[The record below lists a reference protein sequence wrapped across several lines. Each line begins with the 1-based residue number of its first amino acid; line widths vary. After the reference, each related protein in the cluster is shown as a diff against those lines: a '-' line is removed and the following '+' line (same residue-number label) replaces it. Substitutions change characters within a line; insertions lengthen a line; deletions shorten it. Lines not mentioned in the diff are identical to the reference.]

1 MAVRITAE
9 DIEKAKKKNQG
20 GTNVAPTITREFP
33 ASTSNAS
40 TTSIAST
47 VKGNGTGRKYLTAE
61 DIDKARGTV
70 NGDANITP
78 EKPADVQK
86 PTYTLSV
93 ADIDKLA
100 PETEITVTDAKG
112 NPKTMTVAQAGFQQK
127 QNNLLGLIKTNS
139 EDRREAQKNGAT
151 AEELAVYDERATE
164 YTNQYKSL
172 SPRDYSKNKGYI
184 DEQIKMGDD
193 DYATGI
199 ETTRSFYH
207 NVDSFGKES
216 GGNKARQSAFAD
228 LESMA
233 TKAPKFFKEN
243 GVGLITMYA
252 GMLSEDEIEKESA
265 KLSNI
270 MYDSIWTPE
279 LQKEYEEVTK
289 VTTELFQNQ
298 NGYHDDAPKKYLS
311 SYLKDTPEYKENQ
324 KGYTPTEAEAKAVK
338 RKAELEMIRSEAEGM
353 RAETDYYVTREW
365 ELAKYKDKYGKA
377 WYDGE
382 GELPD
387 NKTISEVFI
396 DALKTIAN
404 KADKPTD
411 NPMSYSNSSALYDL
425 FSKELARAQEGKA
438 TREDL
443 DRLLKKYYGE
453 VANITDT
460 DLIRLGIMY
469 DNGDKAWSEY
479 SADILEPR
487 YNVASEKEKYAW
499 YNEINE
505 NGNFWSK
512 TGAGILGFGESFL
525 YSPYAA
531 IESMASA
538 VDSNVNKS
546 ELPTYKTHLGYGQ
559 FSSLKSGVD
568 KGRAEIGTAQ
578 NADVLEFLGMDRESA
593 EAWGG
598 GIYGLTNSIAEN
610 LARSPL
616 GVFGGAAMM
625 FAQSFATEYKSGVD
639 AYSDPTKNA
648 IMSTVTA
655 FSEGLTEK
663 IELGALNKALDMT
676 RFNPNHF
683 KRMVKAARLS
693 GANEILGELTNDA
706 VRYISDYALNGEE
719 SELHKQARKLVVDGK
734 AADVG
739 SGMMQILIKSGL
751 NTAAVSYISGVV
763 LGGARGLFNY
773 AGVTED
779 EVRRDGEKLI
789 TGGLNINELVRLG
802 KESTNPETKKIALEI
817 EKAVASG
824 EGLDGFD
831 VQMLFSGIL
840 NDSAD
845 EKIDVGET
853 DSIDVKVPMQSEGSA
868 EQNGDM
874 ESTINEAILDA
885 NNQVKEANT
894 PEAVKESNEVDIIRR
909 YKNKLVKSKGIHIDN
924 DFGYDLYAAENNI
937 DGKKTFSIVE
947 KSSGLE
953 FGSGDTIEEAVTNA
967 TTSIESVGKEETD
980 QVIRDKKIGGAVK
993 TNTTSVAKAIKGDTL
1008 AVGKAV
1014 SEADYTNEVIKK
1026 AKESNNKVL
1035 QQAAQKYSDYEFE
1048 NDEQRYRAIGD
1059 MAKRLGVTTESLIR
1073 SRAKSLFRRFATSIS
1088 DESSVIQKVI
1098 DGINT
1103 EIVTAR
1109 ARGDN
1114 ATIEALEYL
1123 DNVIKGENSAVSVA
1137 DMFENNEFSND
1148 NRNYAVE
1155 VYAKSM
1161 EKAFK
1166 ASGVDVSISVYYD
1179 NSDGAVRGDWTTK
1192 GGKTTIT
1199 LNGSM
1204 LSGEQSAFWVL
1215 SHELSHE
1222 AESKALGIAQR
1233 TLKVFAE
1240 MGIYNEKQYEA
1251 YRNRYQAHENAV
1263 AKAENR
1269 NPKRLSKTYIEGEIA
1284 ADLMSETMGSTEL
1297 LEMFAGKLNDNDAR
1311 VILSFLKKIASGIKK
1326 VFNSKDTFVNEFDK
1340 VIRDF
1345 EGAVKAKRTIESD
1358 SQTTSRISETTVRDF
1373 KVYDENNNFLT
1384 TFSSSE
1390 ADAEN
1395 KAAQV
1400 LKRLIKT
1407 RKKIGLN
1414 PPDAIKVNAVYF
1426 KGLGEYNF
1434 EIDAATGTVTQ
1445 RETKKVTDG
1454 TDAKSSDTEVT
1465 KKSLSSIGAAF
1476 YGNEKMTANEME
1488 RMLNDGSWKESEGYK
1503 KYLDDCVNVYKQA
1516 YGKAT
1521 KSDIAQTEKEIEGIM
1536 RVAVA
1541 AKKAGYDILDNGAK
1555 RSTKDSKNRLL
1566 FSSLEPNS
1574 DYITSSDISAIC
1586 DKRKTFTEIYDE
1598 IVRIEEANNVA
1609 PNERFFSKVD
1619 NYFILHK
1626 IMAEKGLVV
1635 PCEECYVESMRK
1647 NLAPMA
1653 NAFITLAKETN
1664 AENKKNAQLYNQSG
1678 KNKGK
1683 LKENN
1688 AKIREKVIEICAK
1701 SNGTQEQIDK
1711 IKSLSADE
1719 LAKFIDDVGSAEN
1732 LGVSLDELTLPM
1744 LTTAEGLAKLKLRS
1758 PLLYEAFNSFYGQSK
1773 PKMPKEATPFRP
1785 GELIALFTDKN
1796 NKINTTLIEKVKST
1810 GGFRLQ
1816 SYSDF
1821 QIGNFVDVLQTIF
1834 EASMLGLN
1842 GHAYTKVPAFLD
1854 ATNGTNLKRNLSIFM
1869 YEDGGKWMLDKK
1881 NSFPMELDDIYALV
1895 AKDKSGN
1902 TSIIAVS
1909 QNAKMSA
1916 WIMANDLVGYGIPF
1930 HKSGLK
1936 MDIVRL
1942 RDVVTP
1948 DGRTIKGYS
1957 NQIDHTKQ
1965 QSEVY
1970 KYDKDG
1976 KKKNSKVSK
1985 PIDIYSFW
1993 DFENKKSL
2001 SKNKLIRK
2009 NLEAYIDKCDELG
2022 YLPKFR
2028 DYVMNNDKVLKDVLA
2043 YSKEL
2048 GFVSEDATI
2057 DDISFKHGEYT
2068 IPYGYYKFLG
2078 DFGMFTPEGEASP
2091 IKPLSLAEY
2100 DFDKAAGFFDDAKA
2114 LREKELLQQFENGK
2128 VREEYRQLLKEGK
2141 MTYEELQ
2148 AVLEGKKNEVVR
2160 EVVEGGKTRFML
2172 SGEFNKRITAD
2183 MSEEERYEILKDRD
2197 IVSIPTVDKIPFKVL
2212 ESIEKDLNVGNISSW
2227 EDINK
2232 HFRNKKRNLILKIA
2246 SEFGV
2251 FKEYKNLDIGLTFEF
2266 SKNNFRESYGKQK
2279 KDYES
2284 YAKMFSVFDE
2294 VVDKAVGIEVHNRN
2308 EEGYKPDVTLNN
2320 AYVMASAFES
2330 ENFIYP
2336 VKLEVKEFNDKQN
2349 TLYVAVSL
2357 GAIKK
2362 TEVSKQ
2368 GTTDNSVAQNSRSVN
2383 VSIHDLFKNINSQDV
2398 NFLKYIPSQ
2407 FLTNEQKEAVR
2418 IYKQNKAY
2426 MDAVKNG
2433 DMASAQ
2439 KIVDEAAKKAMP
2451 DSKVVN
2457 SDGNMKN
2464 VFHGT
2469 SKGGFTWFD
2478 TYAYYSKFGLFGNG
2492 AYFTEDKAIAEQYT
2506 KKGRGNKPQV
2516 YSVFLNITNPID
2528 MDAKADIEAW
2538 NKVLKKSGED
2548 FSLLDSEMTNE
2559 QAFKRM
2565 VEDLEY
2571 AEVYS
2576 YDAAEIVRNV
2586 FEDMGYN
2593 GITHIG
2599 GGRVGQSD
2607 GTKHRVWIAFEPEQ
2621 IKSADTITYDADNN
2635 IIPLSERFNPEKTD
2649 IRYSLPGNNKLDT
2662 EYLELAKN
2670 PEKNEAKLQKIIDE
2684 EAVKWGCDVD
2694 ENGKPVKFYH
2704 GTDNFGFT
2712 QLDVSVSDD
2721 GISFFATDSLE
2732 VARTYVGNKTKTDA
2746 DVRRIGKKGDEN
2758 TTELRNA
2765 EIKEHEKTLK
2775 KLLVDRD
2782 DMIKFINKK
2791 LRLKTT
2797 EDLYDISGI
2806 VAEAIDRI
2814 ENGMSYNEAFF
2825 GDGDFVFTKK
2835 PWSTFDDAFDA
2846 FAVRYAKRKHRRTI
2860 PIEEYRDTE
2869 EYNDLYGEWLF
2880 YEGKLS
2886 SALSQLGA
2894 ITENKG
2900 IYAMYGKTGDFL
2912 EIDAGGSEWND
2923 ILVPGAKELS
2933 TREVAE
2939 LAKEQGY
2946 AGVKISN
2953 LIDDG
2958 GRGKKRQT
2966 KPATVYIFFNPSEQM
2981 KSADTVTYDDNGNVI
2996 PISERFSEKGDIRWA
3011 LSDNGNMS
3019 LEDAWNEKIEKYGAI
3034 PKGMN
3039 PARDVKVPKR
3049 ISDNKYVS
3057 RTARSAIESGLT
3069 PAEFVPEFQ
3078 KDILD
3083 GKFTYE
3089 RFTDEKAENKA
3100 KELIEYHGFE
3110 DALRHW
3116 DFITHSGGAIS
3127 KENFAFG
3134 IELYNQCAQNG
3145 DFKNAEKIL
3154 ADISAEATIA
3164 GQAIQAMSMLKKMS
3178 PDGTLYYLERSIDKI
3193 NDELV
3198 AKFGEKRAKK
3208 VKINEDLAN
3217 RYFAEKDAAKREKL
3231 YKELCKDI
3239 GEQIPSTFWEKDDA
3253 WRYLSML
3260 FNPTTHMRN
3269 FAGNILNL
3277 IVTKINNTIEGAIQ
3291 PIFIKQEDRTKTLK
3305 GADKKTVEFAKNDWK
3320 LMKDMLTSG
3329 EGKYG
3334 NVISDIDKYRRIL
3347 RPTKNAGKVTKVVGN
3362 ALGFA
3367 PEMLNK
3373 FNSLALEKEDMLFLG
3388 VSYRSALKKI
3398 ITARKLDVD
3407 NISSEELSKIRE
3419 LAIKEAKRATFREAN
3434 ALAEAISR
3442 TRAKLMKGN
3451 LGEKVG
3457 GIALGGLFPFTK
3469 TPMNITKQS
3478 LETSPLGVFKTAYD
3492 VVEKSRGKAVSGN
3505 DIIADVARTFTG
3517 TGLFILGAVL
3527 ARAGVV
3533 SAGDDEDKDKK
3544 RFDKLVGEQSYAIN
3558 FRDGKSYTIDWATPA
3573 SIPFLVGAQFFKTI
3587 EEEGLSFKTFADSIG
3602 AITEPVIGLSMLD
3615 GLRDFLESDNY
3626 SDNGAPTAAIESI
3639 LSNFIL
3645 QHFPTLGGK
3654 IKRIASPQKKNYYFI
3669 DKNSETPEF
3678 VQELYG
3684 SIASKLPFEVGNYQA
3699 SVDLW
3704 GRIENYGGVG
3714 ERLAENL
3721 ISPGYYSE
3729 DNYTDVDNEILRLYE
3744 STGNGDVFPKKM
3756 YEDITIS
3763 GNTYYMNAEQYKDAA
3778 VMLGERRFDMLS
3790 RLFNDEIVLK
3800 NQDAVY
3806 SEMTDS
3812 EKSSIVMNVYKQA
3825 LDETKYAMLDDVK
3838 GNTEDSSEATAIQI
3852 VKSKEDEANSINKG
3866 NPTGVNGVTYVYWKQ
3881 KNNFIEQAQKAIAD
3895 GDKKNAEGFEK
3906 DLEKR
3911 AEKYD
3916 GTLSRGEELIAEM
3929 YDKTQNDDLFYTK
3942 AESYILQ
3949 QTSDGIKEKKPMS
3962 YHDYSGMM
3970 KSMNDASEYVALAV
3984 FGNNFDKAKA
3994 SKIKSSSSNMTKYI
4008 NAGVTAANA
4017 YKRSLANKVRSG
4029 EMTQDDAD
4037 VLYYKELVS
4046 KIKSKIRA
4054 DYKKR
4059 YFE

>member
-1 MAVRITAE
+1 MAF
-9 DIEKAKKKNQG
+9 KKKNPVIKDMM
-20 GTNVAPTITREFP
+20 N
-33 ASTSNAS
+33 STKEEIEA
-40 TTSIAST
+40 
-47 VKGNGTGRKYLTAE
+47 KYTKE
-61 DIDKARGTV
+61 EYI
-70 NGDANITP
+70 
-78 EKPADVQK
+78 K
-86 PTYTLSV
+86 PTTKKEKTKEEKEKEESRSKAKVAYTDTILDEGREEWENRNKPGHAIALGMGPV
-93 ADIDKLA
+93 N
-100 PETEITVTDAKG
+100 PEREVTVTDASG
-112 NPKTMTVAQAGFQQK
+112 NTKTTTAAQAGFQQK

-151 AEELAVYDERATE
+151 TEELAVYDERATE

-172 SPRDYSKNKGYI
+172 SPRDYNKNKGYI

-193 DYATGI
+193 DYATGV

-279 LQKEYEEVTK
+279 LQAEYEAVSSIVNNANQKRSSSMNVGNVDQKGVRANVTY
-289 VTTELFQNQ
+289 
-298 NGYHDDAPKKYLS
+298 GYTY
-311 SYLKDTPEYKENQ
+311 TPEE
-324 KGYTPTEAEAKAVK
+324 EAAIK
-338 RKAELEMIRSEAEGM
+338 RKAELEMIRSEAESKK
-353 RAETDYYVTREW
+353 AEADYYITREW

-396 DALKTIAN
+396 DALKTIVN

-425 FSKELARAQEGKA
+425 FSKELARAEEGKA

-693 GANEILGELTNDA
+693 GSNEVLGELTNDA

-719 SELHKQARKLVVDGK
+719 SELYQQARKLVVDGK
-734 AADVG
+734 AVDVS
-739 SGMMQILIKSGL
+739 SGMMQILIKNGL
-751 NTAAVSYISGVV
+751 NTAVVSYISGMA

-773 AGVTED
+773 AGVSEAD
-779 EVRRDGEKLI
+779 VRRDGEKLI
-789 TGGLNINELVRLG
+789 AGGININELVRLG

-853 DSIDVKVPMQSEGSA
+853 ESIDVKVPMQSGENTEAS
-868 EQNGDM
+868 GDI
-874 ESTINEAILDA
+874 ETAINEAVVNA
-885 NNQVKEANT
+885 GNEVKVANT
-894 PEAVKESNEVDIIRR
+894 VEVANKSNEVEVIRR
-909 YKNKLVKSKGIHIDN
+909 HKDKLVKSKGVYVDN
-924 DFGYDLYAAENNI
+924 NFGYDLYAVENNR
-937 DGKKTFSIVE
+937 DGKKTISIVE

-953 FGSGDTIEEAVTNA
+953 FGSGNTIDEAVSDA
-967 TTSIESVGKEETD
+967 TAKIENYGNEKIE
-980 QVIRDKKIGGAVK
+980 QIIRDKKIGG
-993 TNTTSVAKAIKGDTL
+993 SVAKSTISMTEAVKGDALT
-1008 AVGKAV
+1008 VGKAV
-1014 SEADYTNEVIKK
+1014 SEADYTNEVLTR
-1026 AKESNNKVL
+1026 AKESNNKAL
-1035 QQAAQKYSDYEFE
+1035 QQAAQKYSDYDFKNE
-1048 NDEQRYRAIGD
+1048 EQRYRAIGN
-1059 MAKRLGVTTESLIR
+1059 MAKKLGITAESLVR

-1088 DESSVIQKVI
+1088 GGGSVIQKVI
-1098 DGINT
+1098 NGIST
-1103 EIVTAR
+1103 EIATAK

-1114 ATIEALEYL
+1114 STLEALEYL
-1123 DNVIKGENSAVSVA
+1123 GNVIKGENSAVSVA
-1137 DMFENNEFSND
+1137 DMFESNEFSND

-1155 VYAKSM
+1155 VYTKSM
-1161 EKAFK
+1161 ERAFK

-1179 NSDGAVRGDWTTK
+1179 NSDNAVRGDWSTK
-1192 GGKTTIT
+1192 DGKSVIR
-1199 LNGSM
+1199 LNGAM

-1215 SHELSHE
+1215 SHELFHE
-1222 AESKALGIAQR
+1222 AESKAPGIAQR
-1233 TLKVFAE
+1233 VLKVFAE

-1251 YRNRYQAHENAV
+1251 YRKRYQSHENAI
-1263 AKAENR
+1263 AESEGR
-1269 NPKRLSKTYIEGEIA
+1269 KPRTLSNEYIESEIA
-1284 ADLMSETMGSTEL
+1284 ADLMCETMGSTEL
-1297 LEMFAGKLNDNDAR
+1297 LEMFAGKLNDNDAS

-1326 VFNSKDTFVNEFDK
+1326 AFNSKDAFVNEFDK

-1345 EGAVKAKRTIESD
+1345 EGAIKGKVDGKDSAEKTADTNTKKA
-1358 SQTTSRISETTVRDF
+1358 
-1373 KVYDENNNFLT
+1373 L
-1384 TFSSSE
+1384 
-1390 ADAEN
+1390 A
-1395 KAAQV
+1395 
-1400 LKRLIKT
+1400 
-1407 RKKIGLN
+1407 
-1414 PPDAIKVNAVYF
+1414 
-1426 KGLGEYNF
+1426 
-1434 EIDAATGTVTQ
+1434 EIDAERITSNELDTRYSLTHNDDIAKGELEYIRNNKSSITEAELKDAQEVTRAMVDVMMKYSEILPEDKIGKVLTKNGSYDRSVENTTICVRTLAYNEFVDKVQEELGRPLTQMESFLVSQKMYDIATDPQCLYCYVSLDRKAFNDMLLRYMQDRDTVIAKYNNSNKSPEAIAEIYEEFLRGRKDTKEMKARFNGWLDLVDNGTQLLSLADIATEDRQRTITADGGNLAQQLKDARKYAQTASWAKIQKDYVAYRDEILKLGDKVVKNLNEHYGLRWYSFSDYSAAFIVENMQQITDASIRGLKGLAYTKDTDFVEIFASTGMNINISVFVNQDKDGNFFIDEKQSANFEKAVELRKKYPNVGIVATVTNDEAMAWAGKQEWSDVIIPFHIVRTGTDVAEYYNWLNYTNESGDTIADKNLWEAYVNSLNLSSENA
-1445 RETKKVTDG
+1445 RKKVSKNIYPSEHKNDKDTYLSLCESRGLSPRFARFIGEDWYMKLVNE
-1454 TDAKSSDTEVT
+1454 TRLSADEFSALKPEFNLKAAKESFQKFIDKGGYKGSWYKEGVDVESEAKVVAEDVRAG
-1465 KKSLSSIGAAF
+1465 KK
-1476 YGNEKMTANEME
+1476 ANEVE
-1488 RMLNDGSWKESEGYK
+1488 YGRQDGYNPEEIAANRKKNRGHEGDK
-1503 KYLDDCVNVYKQA
+1503 KYALQGVDKLDAEYLELAKDPKKNEA
-1516 YGKAT
+1516 RLREM
-1521 KSDIAQTEKEIEGIM
+1521 IAE
-1536 RVAVA
+1536 A
-1541 AKKAGYDILDNGAK
+1541 AKKAGYNSLLLYHGAK
-1555 RSTKDSKNRLL
+1555 GFISNRFDKTLL
-1566 FSSLEPNS
+1566 FTVDNPNVAKTYVGRDGKAAGDGIREFYGDTDDFLVIDAMGSNWNDIPFIPDELSELLDEQKQLES
-1574 DYITSSDISAIC
+1574 ELSQKTKEVKAYAKEHGIDFSEAEFKVKGYAELY
-1586 DKRKTFTEIYDE
+1586 DKVEEIYK
-1598 IVRIEEANNVA
+1598 R
-1609 PNERFFSKVD
+1609 VD
-1619 NYFILHK
+1619 K
-1626 IMAEKGLVV
+1626 AWED
-1635 PCEECYVESMRK
+1635 S
-1647 NLAPMA
+1647 
-1653 NAFITLAKETN
+1653 
-1664 AENKKNAQLYNQSG
+1664 
-1678 KNKGK
+1678 
-1683 LKENN
+1683 
-1688 AKIREKVIEICAK
+1688 
-1701 SNGTQEQIDK
+1701 
-1711 IKSLSADE
+1711 
-1719 LAKFIDDVGSAEN
+1719 
-1732 LGVSLDELTLPM
+1732 
-1744 LTTAEGLAKLKLRS
+1744 
-1758 PLLYEAFNSFYGQSK
+1758 
-1773 PKMPKEATPFRP
+1773 
-1785 GELIALFTDKN
+1785 
-1796 NKINTTLIEKVKST
+1796 
-1810 GGFRLQ
+1810 
-1816 SYSDF
+1816 
-1821 QIGNFVDVLQTIF
+1821 
-1834 EASMLGLN
+1834 GLN
-1842 GHAYTKVPAFLD
+1842 GEIS
-1854 ATNGTNLKRNLSIFM
+1854 TNAIAEYAKR
-1869 YEDGGKWMLDKK
+1869 
-1881 NSFPMELDDIYALV
+1881 
-1895 AKDKSGN
+1895 
-1902 TSIIAVS
+1902 
-1909 QNAKMSA
+1909 
-1916 WIMANDLVGYGIPF
+1916 VGYKG
-1930 HKSGLK
+1930 
-1936 MDIVRL
+1936 V
-1942 RDVVTP
+1942 
-1948 DGRTIKGYS
+1948 TIK
-1957 NQIDHTKQ
+1957 N
-1965 QSEVY
+1965 
-1970 KYDKDG
+1970 
-1976 KKKNSKVSK
+1976 
-1985 PIDIYSFW
+1985 
-1993 DFENKKSL
+1993 
-2001 SKNKLIRK
+2001 
-2009 NLEAYIDKCDELG
+2009 
-2022 YLPKFR
+2022 
-2028 DYVMNNDKVLKDVLA
+2028 
-2043 YSKEL
+2043 
-2048 GFVSEDATI
+2048 
-2057 DDISFKHGEYT
+2057 
-2068 IPYGYYKFLG
+2068 
-2078 DFGMFTPEGEASP
+2078 
-2091 IKPLSLAEY
+2091 
-2100 DFDKAAGFFDDAKA
+2100 
-2114 LREKELLQQFENGK
+2114 
-2128 VREEYRQLLKEGK
+2128 
-2141 MTYEELQ
+2141 
-2148 AVLEGKKNEVVR
+2148 VV
-2160 EVVEGGKTRFML
+2160 
-2172 SGEFNKRITAD
+2172 
-2183 MSEEERYEILKDRD
+2183 
-2197 IVSIPTVDKIPFKVL
+2197 
-2212 ESIEKDLNVGNISSW
+2212 
-2227 EDINK
+2227 
-2232 HFRNKKRNLILKIA
+2232 
-2246 SEFGV
+2246 
-2251 FKEYKNLDIGLTFEF
+2251 DIGA
-2266 SKNNFRESYGKQK
+2266 NADN
-2279 KDYES
+2279 DD
-2284 YAKMFSVFDE
+2284 SV
-2294 VVDKAVGIEVHNRN
+2294 KA
-2308 EEGYKPDVTLNN
+2308 
-2320 AYVMASAFES
+2320 
-2330 ENFIYP
+2330 
-2336 VKLEVKEFNDKQN
+2336 
-2349 TLYVAVSL
+2349 
-2357 GAIKK
+2357 
-2362 TEVSKQ
+2362 
-2368 GTTDNSVAQNSRSVN
+2368 N
-2383 VSIHDLFKNINSQDV
+2383 VSIFFNPQ
-2398 NFLKYIPSQ
+2398 
-2407 FLTNEQKEAVR
+2407 
-2418 IYKQNKAY
+2418 
-2426 MDAVKNG
+2426 
-2433 DMASAQ
+2433 AQ
-2439 KIVDEAAKKAMP
+2439 V
-2451 DSKVVN
+2451 
-2457 SDGNMKN
+2457 
-2464 VFHGT
+2464 
-2469 SKGGFTWFD
+2469 
-2478 TYAYYSKFGLFGNG
+2478 
-2492 AYFTEDKAIAEQYT
+2492 
-2506 KKGRGNKPQV
+2506 
-2516 YSVFLNITNPID
+2516 
-2528 MDAKADIEAW
+2528 
-2538 NKVLKKSGED
+2538 
-2548 FSLLDSEMTNE
+2548 
-2559 QAFKRM
+2559 
-2565 VEDLEY
+2565 
-2571 AEVYS
+2571 
-2576 YDAAEIVRNV
+2576 
-2586 FEDMGYN
+2586 
-2593 GITHIG
+2593 
-2599 GGRVGQSD
+2599 
-2607 GTKHRVWIAFEPEQ
+2607 
-2621 IKSADTITYDADNN
+2621 KSADLVTYDDEGNV
-2635 IIPLSERFNPEKTD
+2635 IPLSERFNSEKKD
-2649 IRYSLPGNNKLDT
+2649 IRYSLKMVAPIEPKSNEWSRSHTTSEVKERFPDLWDISADESATRNPTQVKITTSTYRKIYDILADEGFSGKILDASSGLGNGTRAGIDEYGFDVEDIEPYPSADYSPKYTDYSKLTTKYDAIISNAVLNVLPQDQRDALVVKMGELLNVGGKLYVNVRGEDVFNASSKVVIDQAQKEVYISDTGSYQKGFTKNELAAYLEDALGENFTVEKTSKFGKVAAIVTKVSENNDIRYSLKSKERDT

-2670 PEKNEAKLQKIIDE
+2670 PEENKAKLQEI
-2684 EAVKWGCDVD
+2684 VD
-2694 ENGKPVKFYH
+2694 EAAIEAGANTLENGEPMHYYH
-2704 GTDNFGFT
+2704 GTRADFTSFDTEKARLGNFGYGFYFSPYKDKASNYGSLKDVYLFASNLAT
-2712 QLDVSVSDD
+2712 QKDHNITEQQVKQFLDKYGMTLGETVLRFPDLASTVEQWMNGKDDVAIINALQGFYEVKGKNKDTTKLLSDMREIFGYD
-2721 GISFFATDSLE
+2721 GIEYANETVLWNNKE
-2732 VARTYVGNKTKTDA
+2732 VKLA
-2746 DVRRIGKKGDEN
+2746 D
-2758 TTELRNA
+2758 
-2765 EIKEHEKTLK
+2765 
-2775 KLLVDRD
+2775 
-2782 DMIKFINKK
+2782 
-2791 LRLKTT
+2791 
-2797 EDLYDISGI
+2797 
-2806 VAEAIDRI
+2806 
-2814 ENGMSYNEAFF
+2814 
-2825 GDGDFVFTKK
+2825 
-2835 PWSTFDDAFDA
+2835 P
-2846 FAVRYAKRKHRRTI
+2846 
-2860 PIEEYRDTE
+2860 
-2869 EYNDLYGEWLF
+2869 
-2880 YEGKLS
+2880 
-2886 SALSQLGA
+2886 
-2894 ITENKG
+2894 
-2900 IYAMYGKTGDFL
+2900 
-2912 EIDAGGSEWND
+2912 
-2923 ILVPGAKELS
+2923 
-2933 TREVAE
+2933 
-2939 LAKEQGY
+2939 
-2946 AGVKISN
+2946 
-2953 LIDDG
+2953 
-2958 GRGKKRQT
+2958 
-2966 KPATVYIFFNPSEQM
+2966 
-2981 KSADTVTYDDNGNVI
+2981 VTYDDNGEVI

-3069 PAEFVPEFQ
+3069 PEEFVSEFQ

-3089 RFTDEKAENKA
+3089 RFTDEKAESKA

-3116 DFITHSGGAIS
+3116 DFIAHSGGAIS

-3208 VKINEDLAN
+3208 VKIDEDLAN
-3217 RYFAEKDAAKREKL
+3217 RYFAEKDAAKREEL

-3239 GEQIPSTFWEKDDA
+3239 GEQIPSTFWEKEDA

-3260 FNPTTHMRN
+3260 FNPVTHWRN
-3269 FAGNILNL
+3269 FWGNTFNL

-3305 GADKKTVEFAKNDWK
+3305 RADKKTAEFAKNDWE

-3334 NVISDIDKYRRIL
+3334 NVVSDIDKYRRIL

-3373 FNSLALEKEDMLFLG
+3373 FNSWALEKEDELFLG

-3587 EEEGLSFKTFADSIG
+3587 EEEGLSFKAFADSIG

-3669 DKNSETPEF
+3669 NKNSETPEF

-3800 NQDAVY
+3800 NQDTVY

-3852 VKSKEDEANSINKG
+3852 VKSKEDEANSINKE

-4008 NAGVTAANA
+4008 NAGVTATNT

-4037 VLYYKELVS
+4037 VLYYKELIS
-4046 KIKSKIRA
+4046 KIKSEIRA
-4054 DYKKR
+4054 DYKED
-4059 YFE
+4059 YFGKTK

>member
-1 MAVRITAE
+1 MAF
-9 DIEKAKKKNQG
+9 KKKNPVIKDMM
-20 GTNVAPTITREFP
+20 N
-33 ASTSNAS
+33 STKEELEA
-40 TTSIAST
+40 
-47 VKGNGTGRKYLTAE
+47 KYTKE
-61 DIDKARGTV
+61 EYI
-70 NGDANITP
+70 
-78 EKPADVQK
+78 K
-86 PTYTLSV
+86 PTTKKEKTKEEKEKEESRSKAKVAYTDTILDEGRQEWENRNKPGHAIALGMGPV
-93 ADIDKLA
+93 N
-100 PETEITVTDAKG
+100 PEREVTVTDASG
-112 NPKTMTVAQAGFQQK
+112 NTKTTTAAQAGFQQK

-172 SPRDYSKNKGYI
+172 SPRDYNKNKGYI

-193 DYATGI
+193 DYATGV

-279 LQKEYEEVTK
+279 LQAEYEAVSSIVNNANQKRSSSMNLGNVDQKGVRANVTY
-289 VTTELFQNQ
+289 
-298 NGYHDDAPKKYLS
+298 GYTY
-311 SYLKDTPEYKENQ
+311 TPEE
-324 KGYTPTEAEAKAVK
+324 EAAIK
-338 RKAELEMIRSEAEGM
+338 RKAELEMIRSEAESKK
-353 RAETDYYVTREW
+353 AETDYYVTREW

-387 NKTISEVFI
+387 NKTISEIVKDVI
-396 DALKTIAN
+396 KRNYEELSNLDAYN
-404 KADKPTD
+404 
-411 NPMSYSNSSALYDL
+411 
-425 FSKELARAQEGKA
+425 
-438 TREDL
+438 
-443 DRLLKKYYGE
+443 YGE
-453 VANITDT
+453 STSAVATNYTNDELYKKAEKGECDINDLQKAVGRISPTAKLTNT
-460 DLIRLGIMY
+460 DLVRLGIMY
-469 DNGDKAWSEY
+469 NAGDNSWESYYLG
-479 SADILEPR
+479 ILKPR
-487 YNVASEKEKYAW
+487 FNFGAEEAVAKW
-499 YNEINE
+499 YNNIVE
-505 NGNFWSK
+505 NGSFLDK
-512 TGAGILGFGESFL
+512 VGAGVGGFMASYALSLPSAGESIG
-525 YSPYAA
+525 SA
-531 IESMASA
+531 I
-538 VDSNVNKS
+538 VSNIEKS

-559 FSSLKSGVD
+559 LSSVKSGVD

-578 NADVLEFLGMDRESA
+578 NADVLEFLGMDRKNA
-593 EAWGG
+593 EAWGS

-693 GANEILGELTNDA
+693 GSNEVLGELTNDA

-719 SELHKQARKLVVDGK
+719 SELYQQARKLVVDGK
-734 AADVG
+734 AVDVG
-739 SGMMQILIKSGL
+739 SGMMQILIKNGL
-751 NTAAVSYISGVV
+751 NTAVVSYISGMA

-773 AGVTED
+773 AGISEAD
-779 EVRRDGEKLI
+779 VRRDGEKLI
-789 TGGLNINELVRLG
+789 AGGININELVRLG

-853 DSIDVKVPMQSEGSA
+853 ESIDVKVPMQSEEGA

-885 NNQVKEANT
+885 NNEVKEANT
-894 PEAVKESNEVDIIRR
+894 TEVVKRSNEVDIIRR
-909 YKNKLVKSKGIHIDN
+909 YKNKLVKSKGVHIDN

-953 FGSGDTIEEAVTNA
+953 FGSGNTIEEAVTNA
-967 TTSIESVGKEETD
+967 TTKIESVGKEKID
-980 QVIRDKKIGGAVK
+980 QVIRDQKIGGSVK
-993 TNTTSVAKAIKGDTL
+993 TNTTSVAKAVKGDTL

-1026 AKESNNKVL
+1026 AKESNNKAL
-1035 QQAAQKYSDYEFE
+1035 QQAAQKYSDYDFKNE
-1048 NDEQRYRAIGD
+1048 EQRYRAIGN
-1059 MAKRLGVTTESLIR
+1059 MAKKLGITAESLVR

-1088 DESSVIQKVI
+1088 GGGSVIQKVI
-1098 DGINT
+1098 NGIST
-1103 EIVTAR
+1103 EIATAK

-1114 ATIEALEYL
+1114 STLEALEYL
-1123 DNVIKGENSAVSVA
+1123 GNVIKGENSAVSVA
-1137 DMFENNEFSND
+1137 DMFESNEFSND

-1155 VYAKSM
+1155 VYAKSI

-1179 NSDGAVRGDWTTK
+1179 NSDGAVRGDWTAK

-1215 SHELSHE
+1215 SHELFHE
-1222 AESKALGIAQR
+1222 AESKAPGIAQR
-1233 TLKVFAE
+1233 ALKVFAE

-1251 YRNRYQAHENAV
+1251 YRERYQSHENAI
-1263 AKAENR
+1263 AESEGR
-1269 NPKRLSKTYIEGEIA
+1269 KPRTLSNEYIESEIA
-1284 ADLMSETMGSTEL
+1284 ADLMCETMGSTEL
-1297 LEMFAGKLNDNDAR
+1297 LEMFAGKLETNDANI
-1311 VILSFLKKIASGIKK
+1311 ILSFLRKMANGIKK
-1326 VFNSKDTFVNEFDK
+1326 AFNSKDAFVNEFDK

-1345 EGAVKAKRTIESD
+1345 EGAIKGKVDGKDSAEKTADTNTKKA
-1358 SQTTSRISETTVRDF
+1358 
-1373 KVYDENNNFLT
+1373 L
-1384 TFSSSE
+1384 
-1390 ADAEN
+1390 A
-1395 KAAQV
+1395 
-1400 LKRLIKT
+1400 
-1407 RKKIGLN
+1407 
-1414 PPDAIKVNAVYF
+1414 
-1426 KGLGEYNF
+1426 
-1434 EIDAATGTVTQ
+1434 EIDAERITSNELDTRYSLTHNDDIAKGELEYI
-1445 RETKKVTDG
+1445 RNN
-1454 TDAKSSDTEVT
+1454 KSSITEAELKDAQEVT
-1465 KKSLSSIGAAF
+1465 RAMVDVMMKYSEILPEDKIGKVLTKNGSYDRSVENTTICVRTLA
-1476 YGNEKMTANEME
+1476 YNEFVDKVQEEIGRPLTQME
-1488 RMLNDGSWKESEGYK
+1488 SFLVSQKLY
-1503 KYLDDCVNVYKQA
+1503 
-1516 YGKAT
+1516 
-1521 KSDIAQTEKEIEGIM
+1521 DIATEPQCLYCYVSLDRKAFNDMLLRYMTERDTVI
-1536 RVAVA
+1536 
-1541 AKKAGYDILDNGAK
+1541 AKYN
-1555 RSTKDSKNRLL
+1555 
-1566 FSSLEPNS
+1566 NS
-1574 DYITSSDISAIC
+1574 DKSAESIKKLYEEFLRGRKDTKEMKSRFDKWISA
-1586 DKRKTFTEIYDE
+1586 
-1598 IVRIEEANNVA
+1598 
-1609 PNERFFSKVD
+1609 VD
-1619 NYFILHK
+1619 
-1626 IMAEKGLVV
+1626 
-1635 PCEECYVESMRK
+1635 
-1647 NLAPMA
+1647 
-1653 NAFITLAKETN
+1653 
-1664 AENKKNAQLYNQSG
+1664 
-1678 KNKGK
+1678 
-1683 LKENN
+1683 
-1688 AKIREKVIEICAK
+1688 
-1701 SNGTQEQIDK
+1701 NGTQLLSLADIATEERQSDIKAKGGILAEQLADARKYAQSASWSKIQKNYVAYRDEILKLGDRVVKNLNEHYGLRWYSFSDYSAAFIVENMQQITDASIRGLKGLAYTKDTDFVEIFASTGMNINVSVFVNQDANGNFFIDEK
-1711 IKSLSADE
+1711 QSANFEKAVELRKKYPNVGIVATVTNDEALRWAGEQEWSDVIIPFHIVRTGTDVAEYYKWLNYTSESGDTIADKNLWDAYVDSLNLSSENARKKVSKNIYPSEHKNNKDTYLSLCESRGLSPRFVRFAGEAWYMKLVNETRLSADE
-1719 LAKFIDDVGSAEN
+1719 SSPLKPEYNLDAAKDSFQKFIDKG
-1732 LGVSLDELTLPM
+1732 GY
-1744 LTTAEGLAKLKLRS
+1744 EGGW
-1758 PLLYEAFNSFYGQSK
+1758 Y
-1773 PKMPKEATPFRP
+1773 KE
-1785 GELIALFTDKN
+1785 G
-1796 NKINTTLIEKVKST
+1796 
-1810 GGFRLQ
+1810 
-1816 SYSDF
+1816 
-1821 QIGNFVDVLQTIF
+1821 VDVEGEVKT
-1834 EASMLGLN
+1834 
-1842 GHAYTKVPAFLD
+1842 
-1854 ATNGTNLKRNLSIFM
+1854 
-1869 YEDGGKWMLDKK
+1869 
-1881 NSFPMELDDIYALV
+1881 V
-1895 AKDKSGN
+1895 A
-1902 TSIIAVS
+1902 
-1909 QNAKMSA
+1909 
-1916 WIMANDLVGYGIPF
+1916 
-1930 HKSGLK
+1930 
-1936 MDIVRL
+1936 R
-1942 RDVVTP
+1942 
-1948 DGRTIKGYS
+1948 
-1957 NQIDHTKQ
+1957 
-1965 QSEVY
+1965 
-1970 KYDKDG
+1970 
-1976 KKKNSKVSK
+1976 
-1985 PIDIYSFW
+1985 
-1993 DFENKKSL
+1993 
-2001 SKNKLIRK
+2001 
-2009 NLEAYIDKCDELG
+2009 
-2022 YLPKFR
+2022 
-2028 DYVMNNDKVLKDVLA
+2028 DVLA
-2043 YSKEL
+2043 GKKANEVEYGRQDGYNPEEIAANRKKNRVHEGDKKYALQGVDKVDNEGDKFTYDALISLPDMEVTKVSDKIPKKEDGKL
-2048 GFVSEDATI
+2048 DRAKVKFDAMNNAF
-2057 DDISFKHGEYT
+2057 SVGE
-2068 IPYGYYKFLG
+2068 K
-2078 DFGMFTPEGEASP
+2078 ANS
-2091 IKPLSLAEY
+2091 SLALVENKY
-2100 DFDKAAGFFDDAKA
+2100 TSKKIAVRPSAIGHGLDRRTNVAVVSGKIG
-2114 LREKELLQQFENGK
+2114 ELLQNAVSVNEMSSRSNVAYVNKSYPMVAIASDETGAKYAVLLIVNDVEGKIPELVDLSVSEVLYSVNAKKEESAVHSTRGHTSAQNAEYSLTDSNISISEVLSFVKDYFPDVLSNDVLSRFGMAKSGDSKYENVRYALSSFNKEGLTETEIENAKTVIDGLKTRAMASKYLDGYASYTSERMERELKASSSSDVIDYAKSYITWVEPTDFVYATTTSSESRQQLKEEAGTLDLEKLRNQEQPIHLTVDFETGEIVGHEGRHRMLALQKAGVDK
-2128 VREEYRQLLKEGK
+2128 VAVVIDALNDDRHHTKPIEFMSLKGQRFGEYRKGTDMYLHDALP
-2141 MTYEELQ
+2141 
-2148 AVLEGKKNEVVR
+2148 
-2160 EVVEGGKTRFML
+2160 L
-2172 SGEFNKRITAD
+2172 SQRYAD
-2183 MSEEERYEILKDRD
+2183 
-2197 IVSIPTVDKIPFKVL
+2197 
-2212 ESIEKDLNVGNISSW
+2212 
-2227 EDINK
+2227 
-2232 HFRNKKRNLILKIA
+2232 
-2246 SEFGV
+2246 
-2251 FKEYKNLDIGLTFEF
+2251 
-2266 SKNNFRESYGKQK
+2266 
-2279 KDYES
+2279 
-2284 YAKMFSVFDE
+2284 
-2294 VVDKAVGIEVHNRN
+2294 
-2308 EEGYKPDVTLNN
+2308 
-2320 AYVMASAFES
+2320 
-2330 ENFIYP
+2330 
-2336 VKLEVKEFNDKQN
+2336 
-2349 TLYVAVSL
+2349 VA
-2357 GAIKK
+2357 
-2362 TEVSKQ
+2362 
-2368 GTTDNSVAQNSRSVN
+2368 R
-2383 VSIHDLFKNINSQDV
+2383 
-2398 NFLKYIPSQ
+2398 
-2407 FLTNEQKEAVR
+2407 
-2418 IYKQNKAY
+2418 
-2426 MDAVKNG
+2426 
-2433 DMASAQ
+2433 
-2439 KIVDEAAKKAMP
+2439 
-2451 DSKVVN
+2451 
-2457 SDGNMKN
+2457 
-2464 VFHGT
+2464 
-2469 SKGGFTWFD
+2469 
-2478 TYAYYSKFGLFGNG
+2478 GLFT
-2492 AYFTEDKAIAEQYT
+2492 TET
-2506 KKGRGNKPQV
+2506 
-2516 YSVFLNITNPID
+2516 
-2528 MDAKADIEAW
+2528 
-2538 NKVLKKSGED
+2538 KSG
-2548 FSLLDSEMTNE
+2548 
-2559 QAFKRM
+2559 
-2565 VEDLEY
+2565 V
-2571 AEVYS
+2571 
-2576 YDAAEIVRNV
+2576 
-2586 FEDMGYN
+2586 
-2593 GITHIG
+2593 
-2599 GGRVGQSD
+2599 
-2607 GTKHRVWIAFEPEQ
+2607 
-2621 IKSADTITYDADNN
+2621 
-2635 IIPLSERFNPEKTD
+2635 
-2649 IRYSLPGNNKLDT
+2649 RYSLPGNNKLDT
-2662 EYLELAKN
+2662 EYLEIAKN
-2670 PEKNEAKLQKIIDE
+2670 PEQNKAKLQEIVDE
-2684 EAVKWGCDVD
+2684 AAIEWGCDVGK
-2694 ENGKPVKFYH
+2694 NGKPVRFYH
-2704 GTDNFGFT
+2704 GTNNFGFT
-2712 QLDVSVSDD
+2712 TIDVAKSDD
-2721 GISFFATDSLE
+2721 GISFFATDDLE
-2732 VARTYVGNKTKTDA
+2732 VARTYVSNSTKVDTE
-2746 DVRRIGKKGDEN
+2746 VRKIGKKGEAD
-2758 TTELRNA
+2758 TTKQGQA
-2765 EIKEHEKTLK
+2765 EKNEYTKTVNNVSAK
-2775 KLLVDRD
+2775 RDR
-2782 DMIKFINKK
+2782 MLEFINKK
-2791 LRLKTT
+2791 LGEKSQDDVLG
-2797 EDLYDISGI
+2797 ISGI
-2806 VAEAIDRI
+2806 IADRIRSI
-2814 ENGMSYNEAFF
+2814 ENGETGFSEEIKTHEAFERAYR
-2825 GDGDFVFTKK
+2825 DFVKRYTEHKHGK
-2835 PWSTFDDAFDA
+2835 AYSWEEHIDTDEGIKLREEWSDYEIGIRA
-2846 FAVRYAKRKHRRTI
+2846 
-2860 PIEEYRDTE
+2860 
-2869 EYNDLYGEWLF
+2869 DLSTLHSPRG
-2880 YEGKLS
+2880 
-2886 SALSQLGA
+2886 
-2894 ITENKG
+2894 NKG
-2900 IYAMYGKTGDFL
+2900 IYEMYGKTDGFL
-2912 EIDAGGSEWND
+2912 EIDAMGDRWDNIWTADGGKLKTRD
-2923 ILVPGAKELS
+2923 VAK
-2933 TREVAE
+2933 

-2946 AGVKISN
+2946 DGIKITN
-2953 LIDDG
+2953 LLDDG
-2958 GRGKKRQT
+2958 GQGHKRQT
-2966 KPATVYIFFNPSEQM
+2966 KPATVYIFLNPAEQM
-2981 KSADTVTYDDNGNVI
+2981 KSADPVTYDDEGNVI

-3069 PAEFVPEFQ
+3069 PEEFVSEFQ

-3089 RFTDEKAENKA
+3089 RFTDEKAEQKA

-3116 DFITHSGGAIS
+3116 DFIAHSGGAIS

-3208 VKINEDLAN
+3208 VKIDEDLAN
-3217 RYFAEKDAAKREKL
+3217 RYFAEKDAAKREEL

-3239 GEQIPSTFWEKDDA
+3239 GEQIPSTFWEKEDA

-3305 GADKKTVEFAKNDWK
+3305 WADKKTAEFAKNDWE

-3334 NVISDIDKYRRIL
+3334 NIVSDIDKYRRIL

-3373 FNSLALEKEDMLFLG
+3373 FNSWALEKEDELFLG

-3558 FRDGKSYTIDWATPA
+3558 FRDGKSYTMDWATPA
-3573 SIPFLVGAQFFKTI
+3573 SIPFLVGAQFYKTI
-3587 EEEGLSFKTFADSIG
+3587 EEEGLNFKAFADSIG

-3669 DKNSETPEF
+3669 NKNSETPEF

-3800 NQDAVY
+3800 NQDTVY

-3825 LDETKYAMLDDVK
+3825 LDETKYAMLDVVK
-3838 GNTEDSSEATAIQI
+3838 GNAESSAEATAIQI

-4008 NAGVTAANA
+4008 NAGVTATNA

-4037 VLYYKELVS
+4037 VLYYKELIS
-4046 KIKSKIRA
+4046 KIKSEIRA
-4054 DYKKR
+4054 DYKED
-4059 YFE
+4059 YFGKTK

>member
-1 MAVRITAE
+1 MAF
-9 DIEKAKKKNQG
+9 KKKNPVIKDMM
-20 GTNVAPTITREFP
+20 N
-33 ASTSNAS
+33 STKEEIEA
-40 TTSIAST
+40 
-47 VKGNGTGRKYLTAE
+47 KYTKE
-61 DIDKARGTV
+61 EYI
-70 NGDANITP
+70 
-78 EKPADVQK
+78 K
-86 PTYTLSV
+86 PTTKKEKTKEEKEKEESRSKAKVAYTDTILDEGREEWENRNKPGHAIALGMGPV
-93 ADIDKLA
+93 N
-100 PETEITVTDAKG
+100 PEREVTVTDASG
-112 NPKTMTVAQAGFQQK
+112 NTKTTTAAQAGFQQK

-151 AEELAVYDERATE
+151 TEELAVYDERATE

-193 DYATGI
+193 DYATGV

-270 MYDSIWTPE
+270 MYNSIWTPE
-279 LQKEYEEVTK
+279 LQAEYEAVSSIVNNANQKRNSSMNVGNVDQKGVRANVTY
-289 VTTELFQNQ
+289 
-298 NGYHDDAPKKYLS
+298 GYTY
-311 SYLKDTPEYKENQ
+311 TPEE
-324 KGYTPTEAEAKAVK
+324 EAAIK
-338 RKAELEMIRSEAEGM
+338 RKAELEMIRSEAESM

-365 ELAKYKDKYGKA
+365 ELSKYKDKYGKA

-425 FSKELARAQEGKA
+425 FSKELARAEEGKA

-625 FAQSFATEYKSGVD
+625 FAQSFATEYKSGTD

-693 GANEILGELTNDA
+693 GSNEVLGELTNDA

-719 SELHKQARKLVVDGK
+719 SELYQQARKLVVDGK
-734 AADVG
+734 AVDVG
-739 SGMMQILIKSGL
+739 SGMMQILIKNGL
-751 NTAAVSYISGVV
+751 NTAVVSYISGMA
-763 LGGARGLFNY
+763 LGGARGLFSY
-773 AGVTED
+773 AGVSEAD
-779 EVRRDGEKLI
+779 VRRDGEKLI
-789 TGGLNINELVRLG
+789 AGGININELVRLG
-802 KESTNPETKKIALEI
+802 KESTNPETKKLALTI
-817 EKAVASG
+817 EQAVANG

-853 DSIDVKVPMQSEGSA
+853 ESIDVKVPMQSEEGA

-885 NNQVKEANT
+885 NNEVKEANT
-894 PEAVKESNEVDIIRR
+894 TQAVKGSNEVDIIRR
-909 YKNKLVKSKGIHIDN
+909 YKNKLVKSKGVHIDN

-953 FGSGDTIEEAVTNA
+953 FGSGNTIEEAVTNA
-967 TTSIESVGKEETD
+967 TTKIESVGKEKID
-980 QVIRDKKIGGAVK
+980 QVIRDQKIGGSVK
-993 TNTTSVAKAIKGDTL
+993 TNTTSVAKAVKGDTL

-1059 MAKRLGVTTESLIR
+1059 MAKRLGITAENLIR

-1098 DGINT
+1098 NGINT

-1215 SHELSHE
+1215 SHELFHE
-1222 AESKALGIAQR
+1222 AESKAPGIAQR
-1233 TLKVFAE
+1233 ALKVFAE

-1251 YRNRYQAHENAV
+1251 YRNRYQAHENAI
-1263 AKAENR
+1263 AKAEKR
-1269 NPKRLSKTYIEGEIA
+1269 NPKKLSKTYIEGEIA

-1297 LEMFAGKLNDNDAR
+1297 LEMFAGKLNDNDAS

-1326 VFNSKDTFVNEFDK
+1326 AFNSKDAFVNEFDK

-1345 EGAVKAKRTIESD
+1345 EGA
-1358 SQTTSRISETTVRDF
+1358 
-1373 KVYDENNNFLT
+1373 
-1384 TFSSSE
+1384 
-1390 ADAEN
+1390 
-1395 KAAQV
+1395 
-1400 LKRLIKT
+1400 IK
-1407 RKKIGLN
+1407 G
-1414 PPDAIKVNAVYF
+1414 DVQ
-1426 KGLGEYNF
+1426 KG
-1434 EIDAATGTVTQ
+1434 
-1445 RETKKVTDG
+1445 
-1454 TDAKSSDTEVT
+1454 SDTEVT

-1503 KYLDDCVNVYKQA
+1503 KYLDDCVNVYKQE

-1521 KSDIAQTEKEIEGIM
+1521 KSDIAQIEKEIEGIM

-1541 AKKAGYDILDNGAK
+1541 AKNAGYDILDNGAK

-1609 PNERFFSKVD
+1609 PDERFFSKVD

-1653 NAFITLAKETN
+1653 NAFITLVKETN
-1664 AENKKNAQLYNQSG
+1664 DKNEKNAQLYNQSG
-1678 KNKGK
+1678 KNKGT

-1719 LAKFIDDVGSAEN
+1719 LAKFIEDVGSAEN

-1796 NKINTTLIEKVKST
+1796 NKINASLIQKVKST

-1854 ATNGTNLKRNLSIFM
+1854 ATEGTNLKRNLSIFM

-1895 AKDKSGN
+1895 ASDKSGN

-1993 DFENKKSL
+1993 DFENKEGL
-2001 SKNKLIRK
+2001 SKNELIKK
-2009 NLEAYIDKCDELG
+2009 NLKAYIDECEKAG
-2022 YLPKFR
+2022 YRPKFR

-2057 DDISFKHGEYT
+2057 DDISFEYGEYR

-2100 DFDKAAGFFDDAKA
+2100 DFDKAVGFFDDAKA

-2148 AVLEGKKNEVVR
+2148 AVLEGEKNKVVQEVVTGAYKDKKYALQGKKVDNEGDSEYNEDTQNLGGKDNGQEDRLQQDSGNGRGDTQVSREDDTRGIRNVYGQYDRSSKENSPKDFDERIGKIRNIFRGFLNLKNNSRFDIVADSDSSSQDSASFDELIKSGYKVFGYGNDMVILKPYNSTLSENEQKLVNKIMDVSRKLRIRTNLVSGLYTRSNGRIKKRIAFCTSDGRIYIDISDGINYNGFNKWEHELYHYIFNKNRPNALKFTEMLIEKNSQTSKETFKDVIGKLQAQYNFKDATSDSATDYLINEFSAYYVSALTYDGTQKSWILGNIKNTDELLKCWADIVEEEIKLHKAKTENDAQKSMSKKN
-2160 EVVEGGKTRFML
+2160 
-2172 SGEFNKRITAD
+2172 
-2183 MSEEERYEILKDRD
+2183 
-2197 IVSIPTVDKIPFKVL
+2197 
-2212 ESIEKDLNVGNISSW
+2212 
-2227 EDINK
+2227 
-2232 HFRNKKRNLILKIA
+2232 
-2246 SEFGV
+2246 
-2251 FKEYKNLDIGLTFEF
+2251 
-2266 SKNNFRESYGKQK
+2266 
-2279 KDYES
+2279 
-2284 YAKMFSVFDE
+2284 
-2294 VVDKAVGIEVHNRN
+2294 
-2308 EEGYKPDVTLNN
+2308 
-2320 AYVMASAFES
+2320 
-2330 ENFIYP
+2330 
-2336 VKLEVKEFNDKQN
+2336 
-2349 TLYVAVSL
+2349 
-2357 GAIKK
+2357 
-2362 TEVSKQ
+2362 
-2368 GTTDNSVAQNSRSVN
+2368 TTDN
-2383 VSIHDLFKNINSQDV
+2383 
-2398 NFLKYIPSQ
+2398 P
-2407 FLTNEQKEAVR
+2407 
-2418 IYKQNKAY
+2418 
-2426 MDAVKNG
+2426 
-2433 DMASAQ
+2433 
-2439 KIVDEAAKKAMP
+2439 
-2451 DSKVVN
+2451 
-2457 SDGNMKN
+2457 
-2464 VFHGT
+2464 
-2469 SKGGFTWFD
+2469 
-2478 TYAYYSKFGLFGNG
+2478 
-2492 AYFTEDKAIAEQYT
+2492 
-2506 KKGRGNKPQV
+2506 
-2516 YSVFLNITNPID
+2516 
-2528 MDAKADIEAW
+2528 
-2538 NKVLKKSGED
+2538 
-2548 FSLLDSEMTNE
+2548 
-2559 QAFKRM
+2559 
-2565 VEDLEY
+2565 
-2571 AEVYS
+2571 
-2576 YDAAEIVRNV
+2576 
-2586 FEDMGYN
+2586 
-2593 GITHIG
+2593 
-2599 GGRVGQSD
+2599 
-2607 GTKHRVWIAFEPEQ
+2607 
-2621 IKSADTITYDADNN
+2621 
-2635 IIPLSERFNPEKTD
+2635 D
-2649 IRYSLPGNNKLDT
+2649 IRYALPGNNKLGK
-2662 EYLELAKN
+2662 EYAPTFYSHMSKTIDGMKDGKIGANSVVSYLKGKGV
-2670 PEKNEAKLQKIIDE
+2670 KNEEIKWSGIEEFLEGKKSVTKAELQEFVAGNQLQIETIAHKSGNAVLRSDGYSKDFEVSTGAEYQDYLLWDEGKNIWVSKETGKKFSSVDKIKKAYKINGSGTYFDYYTL
-2684 EAVKWGCDVD
+2684 
-2694 ENGKPVKFYH
+2694 ENGSNYRELLFKLPNSEYTNRAMNMH
-2704 GTDNFGFT
+2704 WG
-2712 QLDVSVSDD
+2712 
-2721 GISFFATDSLE
+2721 
-2732 VARTYVGNKTKTDA
+2732 
-2746 DVRRIGKKGDEN
+2746 EN
-2758 TTELRNA
+2758 
-2765 EIKEHEKTLK
+2765 
-2775 KLLVDRD
+2775 
-2782 DMIKFINKK
+2782 
-2791 LRLKTT
+2791 
-2797 EDLYDISGI
+2797 
-2806 VAEAIDRI
+2806 
-2814 ENGMSYNEAFF
+2814 
-2825 GDGDFVFTKK
+2825 
-2835 PWSTFDDAFDA
+2835 
-2846 FAVRYAKRKHRRTI
+2846 
-2860 PIEEYRDTE
+2860 
-2869 EYNDLYGEWLF
+2869 
-2880 YEGKLS
+2880 
-2886 SALSQLGA
+2886 
-2894 ITENKG
+2894 NKG
-2900 IYAMYGKTGDFL
+2900 ILAHARIQDFDVDGKKMLFIEEIQSDWHNEGHKDGNHYISEGQKTYQDVRNETGDSFRRFMDDDISQALLARIEKNVGYDKALDIMSEVFEGDQYAYADLVSMSGGLTQDEKEFISNAINEETEIKKQYESAVPDGNYVPDAPYRDNYHEFVLKNLIRMAAEEGYDSIGWTTADIQSKRWSDDFAEGYRIEYDQDIPKFLNKYGKKWG
-2912 EIDAGGSEWND
+2912 
-2923 ILVPGAKELS
+2923 
-2933 TREVAE
+2933 
-2939 LAKEQGY
+2939 
-2946 AGVKISN
+2946 
-2953 LIDDG
+2953 
-2958 GRGKKRQT
+2958 
-2966 KPATVYIFFNPSEQM
+2966 ATVGSTVLKNGEEVWSMDIPDAM
-2981 KSADTVTYDDNGNVI
+2981 KESVLYEGQ
-2996 PISERFSEKGDIRWA
+2996 SRFA

-3039 PARDVKVPKR
+3039 PARDVKVPKK
-3049 ISDNKYVS
+3049 ISENQYVS

-3089 RFTDEKAENKA
+3089 RFTDEKAEQKA

-3116 DFITHSGGAIS
+3116 DFIAHSGGAIS

-3208 VKINEDLAN
+3208 VKIDEDLAN
-3217 RYFAEKDAAKREKL
+3217 RYFAEKDAAKREEL

-3239 GEQIPSTFWEKDDA
+3239 GEQIPSTFWEKEDA

-3305 GADKKTVEFAKNDWK
+3305 RADKKTAEFAKNDWE

-3334 NVISDIDKYRRIL
+3334 NVVSDIDKYRRIL

-3373 FNSLALEKEDMLFLG
+3373 FNSWALEKEDELFLG

-3419 LAIKEAKRATFREAN
+3419 IAIKEAKRATFREAN

-3442 TRAKLMKGN
+3442 TRAKLMKDN

-3587 EEEGLSFKTFADSIG
+3587 EEEGLSFKAFADSIG

-3669 DKNSETPEF
+3669 NKNSETPEF

-3704 GRIENYGGVG
+3704 GRIENYGGIG

-3800 NQDAVY
+3800 NQDTVY

-3838 GNTEDSSEATAIQI
+3838 GNTEDSSEATSIQI

-3949 QTSDGIKEKKPMS
+3949 QTSGNIKEKKPMS
-3962 YHDYSGMM
+3962 YHDYSGMI

-4008 NAGVTAANA
+4008 NAGVTATNA
-4017 YKRSLANKVRSG
+4017 YKRSLANEVRSG

-4037 VLYYKELVS
+4037 VLYYKKLVS
-4046 KIKSKIRA
+4046 KIKSEIRD
-4054 DYKKR
+4054 DYKED
-4059 YFE
+4059 YFGKTK